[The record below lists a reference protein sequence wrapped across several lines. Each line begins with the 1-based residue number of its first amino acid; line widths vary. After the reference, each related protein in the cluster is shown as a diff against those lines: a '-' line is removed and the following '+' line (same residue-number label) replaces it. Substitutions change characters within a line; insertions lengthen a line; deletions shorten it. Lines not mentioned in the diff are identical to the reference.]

1 LIVSVLT
8 RIGGGA
14 GGCDEALRHPA
25 AAKITN
31 ANTAATDAG
40 AIFPGFNIL

>member
-14 GGCDEALRHPA
+14 GGCDDALRHPA
-25 AAKITN
+25 AVKITN
-31 ANTAATDAG
+31 ANMAAG
-40 AIFPGFNIL
+40 IVAILPGFNIL